1 MSHLKESPAVISLTP
16 FFFFNPVV
24 SSRGGF
30 FQSLHRAVAGHWGC
44 RQFRV
49 PCWGCRQFR
58 VPCWGSGSQCQ
69 MSEAEPFLVMALSGL
84 RDRELLFFQRTLP
97 QPSGCMELLGLVVV
111 LCISSPSFTLSFS
124 EVRVPVLPPNTTSP
138 SPCQSLSALWKECA
152 RQAVMSRARSARLHQ
167 NTRQCSCCP

>member
-84 RDRELLFFQRTLP
+84 RDRELLFFQRTANRRE
-97 QPSGCMELLGLVVV
+97 GGRELDRLGLVLSQTTLKSRQVQCGNTGTDTCV
-111 LCISSPSFTLSFS
+111 NERLSIHPFDSF
-124 EVRVPVLPPNTTSP
+124 PY
-138 SPCQSLSALWKECA
+138 C
-152 RQAVMSRARSARLHQ
+152 
-167 NTRQCSCCP
+167 